1 MKHFIPTL
9 IACFVLLA
17 CSSEKRLLRKASNAV
32 DVYDYQKALGYYDQ
46 ILAKDPD
53 NFYGNAGK
61 GIVLS
66 EYMAKYEES
75 IPYLEKASK
84 KSPENVNGKI
94 NNDLGR
100 GYHHVGNYPKALEF
114 YNKDRLYNKDRKG
127 DEFDVYLTK
136 RIADCRYAMTHTE
149 VANAEHQSYK
159 NAGPVI
165 NSEMS
170 DFGPV
175 YANNRLIY
183 TSKRKDD
190 ENEKING
197 IDHRYF
203 ESMYIAS
210 ASNDAFSTP
219 RRYTFP
225 DKGTD
230 SKFKKGGES
239 ALSISP
245 DDKTLFV
252 LYGGNIYEADLN
264 DPTKE
269 ETKMSSTINFG
280 YLQRH
285 ACLSADGKTLLFTS
299 ESEKGD
305 GGSDIYMSTKKTD
318 GSWSDPVLLPQS
330 INTKYNEDAPFL
342 ATDNTLYFSSNGLPG
357 YGGYDVYRCKYVNG
371 DWLAPENIGQPINTS
386 GDDIYFTLKP
396 NSSKGFYASNRP
408 GGYGDMDIY
417 MIHYI
422 PNELPECNTREL
434 ITINAIPAENKDG
447 TYDLYVTLDPAK
459 SSLVRQVSW
468 QVNSQTVVDTG
479 ASIKYT
485 FKEPDTYT
493 ISTRVVIY
501 CDTCPYMLTACSE
514 KELVIYPTDSI
525 AVSPDQN
532 LAGEPN
538 KRAGDK
544 KGSNASTLAEGRLNN
559 DQLTMLGWD
568 VTPAYFD
575 YDKSTLRDNVE
586 NMLDRNAEVLKKN
599 PTLIFVINGY
609 ADSRGSESYNVALS
623 NRRVMA
629 VKSYLVR
636 KGISRRRI
644 ITTQSFGESKITNGC
659 TDNTECDETKHQENR
674 KVDFEV
680 SNKTMRD

>member
-1 MKHFIPTL
+1 MKHLIPTL
-9 IACFVLLA
+9 IIGFVFLA

-32 DVYDYQKALGYYDQ
+32 DVYDYKKALGYYDQ
-46 ILAKDPD
+46 ILAKDSD

-66 EYMAKYEES
+66 EYMARYEES
-75 IPYLEKASK
+75 IPYLEKAAK
-84 KSPENVNGKI
+84 KSPEKVTGKI

-114 YNKDRLYNKDRKG
+114 YNKDRLYNKDRT
-127 DEFDVYLTK
+127 DEEFDVYLTK

-149 VANAEHQSYK
+149 VADPEHQSFK

-190 ENEKING
+190 ENEKVNG
-197 IDHRYF
+197 VDHRYF

-210 ASNDAFSTP
+210 ASKDAFSSP
-219 RRYTFP
+219 RRYTLP
-225 DKGTD
+225 DRGSE

-245 DDKTLFV
+245 DDKTLYV
-252 LYGGNIYEADLN
+252 LYGGNIYEADLS
-264 DPTKE
+264 DSTKD
-269 ETKMSSTINFG
+269 ETKMSSVINFG

-285 ACLSADGKTLLFTS
+285 ACLSSDGKTLLFTS

-305 GGSDIYMSTKKTD
+305 GGSDIYMSTKKAD
-318 GSWSDPVLLPQS
+318 GSWSDPVLLPPA

-396 NSSKGFYASNRP
+396 NSSNGFYASNRP

-417 MIHYI
+417 MVHYI
-422 PNELPECNTREL
+422 PYELPECNTREL
-434 ITINAIPAENKDG
+434 ITINALPTEKRDG

-468 QVNSQTVVDTG
+468 QVNRQMVVDTG
-479 ASIKYT
+479 ASIKYS
-485 FKEPDTYT
+485 FREPNTYT
-493 ISTRVVIY
+493 ISTRVVLY
-501 CDTCPYMLTACSE
+501 CDTCPYMLTACAE
-514 KELVIYPTDSI
+514 KELVIYPGDST
-525 AVSPDQN
+525 ALSASQP
-532 LAGEPN
+532 LASETKESDRN
-538 KRAGDK
+538 KNVK
-544 KGSNASTLAEGRLNN
+544 STLAEGRLNN
-559 DQLTMLGWD
+559 DQLMMLGWD

-575 YDKSTLRDNVE
+575 YDKATLRENVE
-586 NMLDRNAEVLKKN
+586 NMLDRNIEVLKKN
-599 PTLIFVINGY
+599 PGLIFVINGY
-609 ADSRGSESYNVALS
+609 ADSRGSDAYNVALS
-623 NRRVMA
+623 HRRLMA
-629 VKSYLVR
+629 VKSYMVK
-636 KGISRRRI
+636 KGVSQRRI
-644 ITTQSFGESKITNGC
+644 VTTHSYGEGKITNGC
-659 TDNTECDETKHQENR
+659 TDNIECDENKHQENR
-674 KVDFEV
+674 KVEFEV
-680 SNKTMRD
+680 SNKAIRD